1 MRSNFHG
8 ALFEWEVGINIVP
21 SHTNM
26 LEVIGPQKHGLVEEL
41 TIQVGVTTICV
52 PPCSGVVGR
61 TIPTPTIYIT
71 IKRMKLIPV
80 LCEKL
85 SPAVPV

>member
-8 ALFEWEVGINIVP
+8 TLFEWEVGVNIVP

-26 LEVIGPQKHGLVEEL
+26 LEVIGPQKLGLVEEL
-41 TIQVGVTTICV
+41 TIQVGVTAICV

-61 TIPTPTIYIT
+61 TIPTPTINIT
-71 IKRMKLIPV
+71 IERTETVVK
-80 LCEKL
+80 E
-85 SPAVPV
+85 